1 MSPSTPAARKLVIE
15 PRRPFHLLDWRELG
29 EYRDLLFFL
38 TWRDVSVR
46 YKQSV
51 LGWLWAFVQPLS
63 QMLVYS
69 LIFGVLLRIPSD
81 GVPYPLLVL
90 SGIIGWTYFTNVV
103 QQAAN
108 SLVVEQSVI
117 TKVYFPRL
125 LVPFTP
131 AVAYLLDL
139 TIAVAFT
146 LAGVVIFTGRLHVGV
161 LSLPLFVLMLVICAV
176 SVGTLLAGLNVRY
189 RDVRQGT
196 SLLLQLGLYATPVIW
211 PLSQLQHKLPK
222 LYWIAGFNPIASVVQ
237 GFRFGLLG
245 QDPPPPLML
254 AASLVTTVALV
265 VSALWYFHH
274 VEDVVADIV

>member
-1 MSPSTPAARKLVIE
+1 MTSSPLHKVVIE
-15 PRRPFHLLDWRELG
+15 PRRPFQLLDWRELT
-29 EYRDLLFFL
+29 EYRDLLFFFA
-38 TWRDVSVR
+38 WRDVSVR
-46 YKQSV
+46 YKQSI

-108 SLVVEQSVI
+108 SLVAEQGVI

-131 AVAYLLDL
+131 ALAYLVDL
-139 TIAVAFT
+139 SIAMAFT
-146 LAGVVIFTGRLHVGV
+146 LAGVVIFTGRIHLSA
-161 LSLPLFVLMLVICAV
+161 LSLPLFALMLVVCAT

-196 SLLLQLGLYATPVIW
+196 SLLLQLGMYLTPVIW
-211 PLSQLQHKLPK
+211 PLSQLEHKLPT
-222 LYWIAGFNPIASVVQ
+222 LYWLVGLNPIASVVQ
-237 GFRFGLLG
+237 GFRYGLLG
-245 QDPPPPLML
+245 QAAPPPRML
-254 AASLVTTVALV
+254 AASVTATLALALC
-265 VSALWYFHH
+265 ALWYFHR

>member
-1 MSPSTPAARKLVIE
+1 MTTAARKLVIE
-15 PRRPFHLLDWRELG
+15 PRRAFQLLDWRELA
-29 EYRDLLFFL
+29 EYRDLLFFFA
-38 TWRDVSVR
+38 WRDVSVR

-90 SGIIGWTYFTNVV
+90 SGIIGWTYFMNVV
-103 QQAAN
+103 QQASS
-108 SLVVEQSVI
+108 SLVAEQGVI

-125 LVPFTP
+125 LVPLTP
-131 AVAYLLDL
+131 ALAYLVDL
-139 TIAVAFT
+139 TIAIGFT
-146 LAGVVIFTGRLHVGV
+146 LAGVVIFTGRIYIGALT
-161 LSLPLFVLMLVICAV
+161 LPLFVVMLVVCAV

-211 PLSQLQHKLPK
+211 PLSQLQHKLPNA
-222 LYWIAGFNPIASVVQ
+222 YWIAGLNPIASVVQ

-245 QDPPPPLML
+245 QAPPPPLMIGTSAATTFVL
-254 AASLVTTVALV
+254 ALG
-265 VSALWYFHH
+265 ALWYFHH

>member
-1 MSPSTPAARKLVIE
+1 MTTAARKLVIE
-15 PRRPFHLLDWRELG
+15 PRRAFQLLDWRELA
-29 EYRDLLFFL
+29 EYRDLLLFFA
-38 TWRDVSVR
+38 WRDVSVR

-69 LIFGVLLRIPSD
+69 LIFGVLLHIPSD

-90 SGIIGWTYFTNVV
+90 SGIIGWTYFMNVV
-103 QQAAN
+103 QQASN
-108 SLVVEQSVI
+108 SLVAEQSVI

-125 LVPFTP
+125 LVPLTP
-131 AVAYLLDL
+131 ALAYLIDL
-139 TIAVAFT
+139 TIAIGFT
-146 LAGVVIFTGRLHVGV
+146 LAGVVMFTGRLHIGA
-161 LSLPLFVLMLVICAV
+161 LTLPLFVVMLVVCAV

-211 PLSQLQHKLPK
+211 PLSQLQHKLPN
-222 LYWIAGFNPIASVVQ
+222 LYWLAGLNPIASVVQ

-245 QDPPPPLML
+245 QAPPPPLMIATSVATTFAIAL
-254 AASLVTTVALV
+254 AALL
-265 VSALWYFHH
+265 YFHH

>member
-1 MSPSTPAARKLVIE
+1 LTTAARKLVIE
-15 PRRPFHLLDWRELG
+15 PRRPFQLLDWRELA
-29 EYRDLLFFL
+29 EYRDLLFFFA
-38 TWRDVSVR
+38 WRDVSVR

-69 LIFGVLLRIPSD
+69 VIFGILLRIPSD

-108 SLVVEQSVI
+108 SLVAEQSVI

-125 LVPFTP
+125 LVPLTP
-131 AVAYLLDL
+131 ALAYLVDL
-139 TIAVAFT
+139 TIAIGFT
-146 LAGVVIFTGRLHVGV
+146 LAGVVIFTGQLHIGV
-161 LSLPLFVLMLVICAV
+161 LTLPLFALMLVVCAV

-196 SLLLQLGLYATPVIW
+196 SLLLQLGMYATPVIW
-211 PLSQLQHKLPK
+211 PLSQLEHKLPNA
-222 LYWIAGFNPIASVVQ
+222 YWLAGVNPIASVVQ

-245 QDPPPPLML
+245 QAPPPPLMI
-254 AASLVTTVALV
+254 AASVVATIALAFG
-265 VSALWYFHH
+265 SLWYFHH